1 MIGLIGY
8 GDGANNG
15 WLPLTV
21 KMRFLKLKIFFS
33 FLSS

>member
-8 GDGANNG
+8 GDGGNNG
-15 WLPLTV
+15 WLPLMV
-21 KMRFLKLKIFFS
+21 KMRFLKLKNLFS